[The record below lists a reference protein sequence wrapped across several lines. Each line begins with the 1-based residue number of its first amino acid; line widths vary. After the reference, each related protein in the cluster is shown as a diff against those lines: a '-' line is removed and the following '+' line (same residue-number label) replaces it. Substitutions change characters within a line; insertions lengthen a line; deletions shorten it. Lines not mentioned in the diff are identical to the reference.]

1 MKYLLKM
8 KYLVLKIIFLGCDL
22 LLSES
27 YFWFLLDD
35 ESGSIYGGDTCVI
48 KNAIKKGRSPDHP
61 CQEIYKFG
69 R

>member
-1 MKYLLKM
+1 MVGTNRVGEEMKYLLKM

-35 ESGSIYGGDTCVI
+35 ESG
-48 KNAIKKGRSPDHP
+48 
-61 CQEIYKFG
+61 
-69 R
+69 